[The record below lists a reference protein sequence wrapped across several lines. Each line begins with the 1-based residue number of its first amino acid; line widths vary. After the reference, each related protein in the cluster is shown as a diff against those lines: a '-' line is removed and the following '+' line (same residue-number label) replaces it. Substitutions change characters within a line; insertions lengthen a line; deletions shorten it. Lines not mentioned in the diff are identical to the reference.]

1 MTGAL
6 LLLYLWIGIRT
17 IYRKAWAVW
26 SGFLLSIVIT
36 ANLMAS
42 IVIPVIPSEIVLVPE
57 FLRFVAEGL
66 MGHYFR
72 TAVLVF
78 GCAFFTYLLAMLAC
92 ARIRRDQVVGPKRG
106 QPRSLRVR
114 WCLL

>member
-26 SGFLLSIVIT
+26 SGFLLSMVIT

-42 IVIPVIPSEIVLVPE
+42 IVIPVIPSGIGLVPE
-57 FLRFVAEGL
+57 FLRFVAEGS

-72 TAVLVF
+72 TTVLVF

-92 ARIRRDQVVGPKRG
+92 SESGVIKWWAQREDSPGGPESG
-106 QPRSLRVR
+106 GR
-114 WCLL
+114 WL